1 MCVWSQP
8 LLYSLSSTFYRKG
21 KRKIL
26 SLVFISFLGNFEVEY
41 QLISFYFSGNKGETF
56 CPRNISFLAIDSR
69 NLWTVKNQ
77 PLAERERDNQDVKEK
92 VLL

>member
-1 MCVWSQP
+1 MP
-8 LLYSLSSTFYRKG
+8 FTGKG

-56 CPRNISFLAIDSR
+56 CSRNISFLAIDSR

>member
-1 MCVWSQP
+1 VP
-8 LLYSLSSTFYRKG
+8 FTGKG

-26 SLVFISFLGNFEVEY
+26 SLVFFPFLGNFEVEY
-41 QLISFYFSGNKGETF
+41 RLISFYFSGNKGERF
-56 CPRNISFLAIDSR
+56 CLRNFSFLAIDSR